1 MSNRIGIIGA
11 GSRRCGGAV
20 LAGLFA
26 NPSPINELVLFDAHL
41 EALDLFDRVAR
52 AFARESDFEPTIR
65 CAESLEDAIKNK
77 DYLILAVGLGQE
89 TAFVESIHAEFSSS
103 DLTHETRDLIRCLA
117 LSPLFEEINETV
129 YREAPGTKT
138 INLTRPTRLTGKL
151 LSVPAVHLDW
161 PEILSPNAKVA
172 AAHQALRWARSEDYA
187 QIELA
192 RHAQSPLIAAMT
204 QWETLSENR
213 FDSRAAAGWIASLE
227 SVSQG
232 LGARLRVR

>member
-1 MSNRIGIIGA
+1 MSHRIGIIGA

-26 NPSPINELVLFDAHL
+26 NPTPINELVLFDTHL

-52 AFARESDFEPTIR
+52 AFARESDSEPTIR
-65 CAESLEDAIKNK
+65 CAESLDDAIKNK
-77 DYLILAVGLGQE
+77 EYVILAVGLGQE
-89 TAFVESIHAEFSSS
+89 AAIVESIYAEFARFE
-103 DLTHETRDLIRCLA
+103 LTQDTRELIRCLS
-117 LSPLFEEINETV
+117 LSPIFEEINETV
-129 YREAPGTKT
+129 YREAPGTKI

-161 PEILSPNAKVA
+161 PEILSHDAKVA

-192 RHAQSPLIAAMT
+192 KHKQSPLIAAMT
-204 QWETLSENR
+204 QWEMLSENR
-213 FDSRAAAGWIASLE
+213 FDSRAAAGWIAALE